1 MKITKNI
8 ILLFLLILSTYS
20 YSQETITTDKA
31 KDFLDKIVSVE
42 GKVVSYKLAPEGK
55 KINYINIDKKFPE
68 NIFTV
73 IITNDWLPKFNLNFE
88 DLVNKIIIVKGKISV
103 YKNDPKQIPQIFNP
117 ISIEVKK

>member
-8 ILLFLLILSTYS
+8 ILLFLLILSTYN
-20 YSQETITTDKA
+20 YSQETITADKA
-31 KDFLDKIVSVE
+31 KDFLDKIISVE

-68 NIFTV
+68 KIFTV

-103 YKNDPKQIPQIFNP
+103 YKNDSKQIPQIFNP

>member
-1 MKITKNI
+1 MKNI
-8 ILLFLLILSTYS
+8 ILLLLFISSACS
-20 YSQETITTDKA
+20 YSQETITADKA

-55 KINYINIDKKFPE
+55 SINYINIDKKFPE